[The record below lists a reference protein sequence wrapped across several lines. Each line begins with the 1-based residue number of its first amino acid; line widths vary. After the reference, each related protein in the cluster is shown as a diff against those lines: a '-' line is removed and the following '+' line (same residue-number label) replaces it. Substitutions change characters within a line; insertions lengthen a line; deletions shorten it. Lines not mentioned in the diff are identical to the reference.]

1 MTALAMTTRL
11 APHSEERR
19 RHARVEVRL
28 SGQFMRE
35 DRQEFPCAAVDISP
49 GGIAFAADAPVAHGE
64 KIIAYLAQIGRV
76 QGVVRRQFPGGFAIA
91 MTLPA
96 MKREKL
102 ADQLT
107 WLANRQALGM
117 PEDRRHERIAPRNPH
132 SALTLP
138 SGREILCKIID
149 VSRSGAAVAVSP
161 APAIGETVSSARAAD
176 RWCANSRAASR
187 SNSSASSARTCSTPT
202 IAPDQH
208 AFFRKSRI

>member
-1 MTALAMTTRL
+1 MTNRL
-11 APHSEERR
+11 APQPEERR

-35 DRQEFPCAAVDISP
+35 NRQEFPCVTIDISP
-49 GGIAFAADAPVAHGE
+49 GGIAFAAEAPVAHGE
-64 KIIAYLAQIGRV
+64 KIIAYLAQVGRV

-117 PEDRRHERIAPRNPH
+117 PEDRRHERISARNPH
-132 SALTLP
+132 SSLTMP
-138 SGREILCKIID
+138 GGREILCKIVDI
-149 VSRSGAAVAVSP
+149 SRSGAAVAVNP
-161 APAIGETVSSARAAD
+161 APGVGETVTLGKTRGQVVREFKGGVAIEFQRIVGEDVFDAD
-176 RWCANSRAASR
+176 YR
-187 SNSSASSARTCSTPT
+187 P
-202 IAPDQH
+202 
-208 AFFRKSRI
+208 